1 MFAVASGLTDPAFKP
16 GVAAADSGL
25 MNNEQETRIR
35 TLASALHIDGDY
47 RAVCAEIARRAR
59 VRGGVELNATMT
71 IVSCAT
77 EDDAAWAWACGLNA
91 LPHDRDCDLRAALYD
106 AELQSVKPGELLT
119 RVIAVVRNALN
130 EPPSATGGR
139 EGQSVA
145 GLAPPGG
152 RHVHPLAV

>member
-1 MFAVASGLTDPAFKP
+1 
-16 GVAAADSGL
+16 
-25 MNNEQETRIR
+25 MNHEQEARIR
-35 TLASALHIDGDY
+35 TLAGALHIDGDY

-77 EDDAAWAWACGLNA
+77 EDDSAWAWACGLNA

-106 AELQSVKPGELLT
+106 AELQFVKPGELLT

-130 EPPSATGGR
+130 DPPSATGGR
-139 EGQSVA
+139 DDRSAA
-145 GLAPPGG
+145 GLTPTA
-152 RHVHPLAV
+152 RRRVHPLAV